1 VDLALWQFAER
12 THPVYER
19 PAEAT
24 RWPFARP
31 VPYAATEGVEPAEY
45 EEGEEGLVSEP
56 LQMSLEAVP
65 SADWYQKDASGN
77 TVLTLRLHSGYAPQ
91 MDLDPIRQMAG
102 QMYDM
107 FRALS
112 RGPLSYRDLRLM
124 GHPYGYGQPEEEL
137 TWRKLGEPR
146 KVSWRTPE
154 GESWRHIAGIRGS
167 VATMAVVHRHTG
179 QFEAAWRHSLMATP
193 DGVVLTFWNE
203 RKSERGA
210 PVAFFLAHG
219 TVKMQAHG
227 PWETVPRWFWP
238 RLVNAWRAEARR
250 ASMRQRALEGQFGT
264 AGVD

>member
-65 SADWYQKDASGN
+65 SA
-77 TVLTLRLHSGYAPQ
+77 
-91 MDLDPIRQMAG
+91 
-102 QMYDM
+102 
-107 FRALS
+107 
-112 RGPLSYRDLRLM
+112 
-124 GHPYGYGQPEEEL
+124 
-137 TWRKLGEPR
+137 
-146 KVSWRTPE
+146 
-154 GESWRHIAGIRGS
+154 
-167 VATMAVVHRHTG
+167 
-179 QFEAAWRHSLMATP
+179 
-193 DGVVLTFWNE
+193 GVVLTFWNE

-210 PVAFFLAHG
+210 PVAWFLAHG
-219 TVKMQAHG
+219 SVKMQAHG

-238 RLVNAWRAEARR
+238 RLVTAWRAEARR